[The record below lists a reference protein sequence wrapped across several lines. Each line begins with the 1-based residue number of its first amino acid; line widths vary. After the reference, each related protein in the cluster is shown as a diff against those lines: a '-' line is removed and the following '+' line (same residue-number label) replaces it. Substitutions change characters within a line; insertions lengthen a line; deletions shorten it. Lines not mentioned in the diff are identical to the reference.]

1 VSSVEEE
8 VYKPTNKRKAVSDP
22 AGMNKIHRSARSGS
36 ARVTVLTSQP
46 HRTCSRRAG
55 RRPGRGDRLR
65 GRHAGR
71 APTSMACEPAHPG
84 TPCYILN
91 ANVKPLLHG
100 ATGACERGPAI
111 SIGLPGSLRCGTG
124 DRTGDKDWGRHRV
137 VRRPDS
143 RAPMLAARPP
153 RDCRLVSFP
162 LGDVAAMAAARST
175 S

>member
-1 VSSVEEE
+1 MSRFSHLSL
-8 VYKPTNKRKAVSDP
+8 T
-22 AGMNKIHRSARSGS
+22 ARAHG
-36 ARVTVLTSQP
+36 
-46 HRTCSRRAG
+46 
-55 RRPGRGDRLR
+55 
-65 GRHAGR
+65 GR
-71 APTSMACEPAHPG
+71 ADVPAAGTGSGDATRDGPQPPWHEPAHPG

-143 RAPMLAARPP
+143 RAPMLAARAP